1 MRDIKL
7 DPSLLSNLTG
17 KTVILTGG
25 AGGIGATT
33 ANLLLEHGATVVI
46 ADLESTRPIMETMF
60 KNLPDSIRGR
70 LHFVATNIVNWDQMT
85 ALFQSA
91 KARFGSIQLVIAN
104 AGVMETEPVLD
115 MDHLDEDG
123 NLKESEAFSSVIDIN
138 VKGTMNCLRQAIFS
152 MKGNQPCYPDGSR
165 GAVVLVSSI
174 SGYFGGTGV
183 SGYITSK
190 HAVTGMLRGSQLAA
204 RKYGIRV
211 NAVAPFV
218 TPTAMAGGFSEAWQ
232 DKGLP
237 INTTDG
243 VARAL
248 VTLAFNPEENGSCYM
263 VCISLLLTFLF
274 LFFFSFIKKS
284 YRFQVLFFER
294 RNILRSPCWR
304 NGLGRIWHRYSGMR
318 MSFSRVRGDIDCQSE
333 SRVVNTVETIK
344 VNWISAVSN
353 TYIGHFLADQI
364 CQLDRAYE

>member
-1 MRDIKL
+1 MRDIEL
-7 DPSLLSNLTG
+7 DHSLLSHLTG
-17 KTVILTGG
+17 KTAILTGG

-33 ANLLLEHGATVVI
+33 AKLLLEHGANVVI
-46 ADLESTRPIMETMF
+46 ADLENTRPMVETMF
-60 KNLPDSIRGR
+60 KDLPGHLSER
-70 LHFVATNIVNWDQMT
+70 LHFIPTNIVRWDQMT

-91 KARFGSIQLVIAN
+91 KARFGPIHLVIAN

-115 MDHLDEDG
+115 MDDLDEHG
-123 NLKESEAFSSVIDIN
+123 NLKQSEAFSSVIDIN
-138 VKGTMNCLRQAIFS
+138 VKGTMNCLRQALFS
-152 MKGNQPCYPDGSR
+152 MKTNEPCYPDGSR

-218 TPTAMAGGFSEAWQ
+218 TPTAMAGGFSEAWR

-243 VARAL
+243 VARAIL
-248 VTLAFNPEENGSCYM
+248 TLAVNSEENGSCYM
-263 VCISLLLTFLF
+263 VCIG
-274 LFFFSFIKKS
+274 SFI
-284 YRFQVLFFER
+284 YFF
-294 RNILRSPCWR
+294 
-304 NGLGRIWHRYSGMR
+304 
-318 MSFSRVRGDIDCQSE
+318 
-333 SRVVNTVETIK
+333 
-344 VNWISAVSN
+344 
-353 TYIGHFLADQI
+353 
-364 CQLDRAYE
+364 